1 MPSSI
6 GAGLKLNI
14 KDFSCTFASLYP
26 HGFPRYIIA
35 TLSIHVPV
43 LISVIGTLLSWLAV
57 AVANVKEGIFYDN
70 RFQTNEGM
78 YMKKSV

>member
-14 KDFSCTFASLYP
+14 KDFSCKFASLYR

-43 LISVIGTLLSWLAV
+43 VISVVGTLLSWLAV
-57 AVANVKEGIFYDN
+57 VVANESRNFF
-70 RFQTNEGM
+70 R
-78 YMKKSV
+78 